1 MVYDFYKSY
10 TIDGGKIFVFD
21 VHCSLCFPLLLICCL
36 PSRKRSNFR
45 WLLIENELEFSS
57 SEADDD
63 DASEEQ
69 YHSFCYSLRLL
80 FVVRF

>member
-1 MVYDFYKSY
+1 
-10 TIDGGKIFVFD
+10 
-21 VHCSLCFPLLLICCL
+21 LICCL

-57 SEADDD
+57 SSEDDD